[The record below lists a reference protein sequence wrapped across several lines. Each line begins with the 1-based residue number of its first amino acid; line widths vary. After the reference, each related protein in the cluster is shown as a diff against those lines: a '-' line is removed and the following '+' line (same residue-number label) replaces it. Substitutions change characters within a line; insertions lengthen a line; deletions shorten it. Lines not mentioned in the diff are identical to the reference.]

1 MFKQFLFNDSG
12 AITVDWV
19 TMAAATVGLSLSS
32 AAAVR
37 VGTSDMGASI
47 AESLSNAAVALMGTV
62 NARVAGFEDGDFSG
76 WSVGRMGY
84 SDELGNFLG
93 PFAGS
98 EDGLTNR
105 VTFPEGTTE
114 ATITFD
120 LLLLDSWDGTSPIYS
135 DVSTGGRGDGLSF
148 LVNGVEIDFTA
159 MTNGSSSN
167 PTGSVTV
174 NGSTYSYSMTRSG
187 GGELYTHSDRST
199 SWQDSTWRVTLTA
212 DSPPPEGFDFTIN
225 GSSNQITGDESFG
238 IDNYRVDAVT
248 P

>member
-1 MFKQFLFNDSG
+1 MFKTFLTTESG
-12 AITVDWV
+12 AVTVDWV
-19 TMAAATVGLSLSS
+19 TMAAATVGLGLSS

-37 VGTSDMGASI
+37 VGTSDLGASI
-47 AESLSNAAVALMGTV
+47 SQSLSNAAVALMGTI
-62 NARVAGFEDGDFSG
+62 NARVAGFEDGDFTG
-76 WSVGRMGY
+76 WSVARMGY
-84 SDELGNFLG
+84 SDELGPFLG

-98 EDGLTNR
+98 EDMLTNH
-105 VTFPEGTTE
+105 VTLPEGTTE

-120 LLLLDSWDGTSPIYS
+120 LLLLDSWDGTSPIHS
-135 DVSTGGRGDGLSF
+135 DTAAGGRGDGIAF
-148 LVNGVEIDFTA
+148 LIDGVEVGYSA

-167 PTGSVTV
+167 PTGTITV
-174 NGSTYSYSMTRSG
+174 NGSTYTYTMTRTG

-212 DSPPPEGFDFTIN
+212 ESPPPEGFDFSIN
-225 GSSNQITGDESFG
+225 GTSNQIVGDESYG